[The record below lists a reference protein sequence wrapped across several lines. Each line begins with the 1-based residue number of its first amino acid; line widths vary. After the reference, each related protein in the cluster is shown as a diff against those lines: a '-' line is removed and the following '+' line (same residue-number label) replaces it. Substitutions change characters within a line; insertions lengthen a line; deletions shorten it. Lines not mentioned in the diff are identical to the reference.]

1 MGKNAPGALQA
12 YEGYCDDP
20 EDYQEDDDPHGCYDF
35 LLREMKSSLSSG
47 YRSTLFGST
56 LSHETIKGMIE
67 GGLMLL
73 MSLKKTMIV

>member
-1 MGKNAPGALQA
+1 MGKNVPGALQA
-12 YEGYCDDP
+12 YEGYCDDS

-35 LLREMKSSLSSG
+35 LLRETKGSLMSG
-47 YRSTLFGST
+47 YRCTLFGST
-56 LSHETIKGMIE
+56 LSHETIEGMVG